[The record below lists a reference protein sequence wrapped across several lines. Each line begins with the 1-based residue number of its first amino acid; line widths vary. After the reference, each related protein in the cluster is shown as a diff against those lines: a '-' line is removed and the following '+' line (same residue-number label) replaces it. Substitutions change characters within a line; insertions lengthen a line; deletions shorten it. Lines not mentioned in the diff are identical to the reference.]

1 MDATAGSLAPL
12 ATESQLRIQVDW
24 PFLRPGRAGTRHV
37 GFTAMDLEQ
46 LPPQIRAL
54 LRALDHA
61 VKGREPAIRGR
72 VENLRAAHPSYTNH
86 QLAQGLIRSTRRR
99 VAATDASSRASFP
112 ASRPRV
118 RPRSRLASSRW
129 ASASA
134 SAPGST
140 GWR

>member
-1 MDATAGSLAPL
+1 REARLARARRSGSDAAKTSSRPHSPRVRRPKEPRDPAGRWRSRRSTDWDRSNLMDATAGSLAPL

-86 QLAQGLIRSTRRR
+86 QLA
-99 VAATDASSRASFP
+99 
-112 ASRPRV
+112 
-118 RPRSRLASSRW
+118 
-129 ASASA
+129 
-134 SAPGST
+134 
-140 GWR
+140 